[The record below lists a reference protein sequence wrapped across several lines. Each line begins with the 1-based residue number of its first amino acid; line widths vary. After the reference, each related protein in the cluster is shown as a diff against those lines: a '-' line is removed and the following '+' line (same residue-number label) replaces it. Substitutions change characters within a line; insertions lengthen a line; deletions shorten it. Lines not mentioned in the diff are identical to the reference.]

1 MAPASSMVSGACG
14 GGDGGAGG
22 DGGDGG
28 DGGGDDGD
36 GESRQSF
43 QPGALEIEWSEAQET
58 VPGLPDGTTETGP
71 TVPEYSVPSII
82 ILSYPASVLKL
93 TAVTAWPSP
102 TRITHSC
109 ELEYLDG

>member
-1 MAPASSMVSGACG
+1 MATPASGIDDAPP
-14 GGDGGAGG
+14 AGG
-22 DGGDGG
+22 EDGE
-28 DGGGDDGD
+28 GDDGEGDAGAGD

-43 QPGALEIEWSEAQET
+43 QPGASEIEWSEAQET

-82 ILSYPASVLKL
+82 ILSQQASVLKS

-102 TRITHSC
+102 TRIVHCC
-109 ELEYLDG
+109 ESEYLDG